1 VTDWVIIADDL
12 TGAAD
17 AAVAFAASADTRIA
31 VDSSAPWPTSP
42 VISVNLETR
51 YLDAAS
57 AGLRAH
63 EAMSSALQLSG
74 ARVFYKVDSLLRGN
88 PAAEIAGAL
97 RAVRELEASAFAVVA
112 PAFPAVGRA
121 TVQGALRLSDP
132 DAGPSVADREGTDIA
147 EVLRV
152 SGLRT
157 LVITRPEFTD
167 AASVADRLRVARE
180 SGTDAVVVDA
190 TTDADLGLIAQA
202 ADAVRAAATSGA
214 ALSSAALSS
223 AATSADARTALLLVG
238 SGGLAAQQARHWAAS
253 RPAPTPPELGP
264 VLDHALIV
272 VGSYSGAARAQVG
285 ALIESGVTQVRLD
298 HAALDDSRTRLAAAS
313 ALRAGHVVLT
323 PDHAERFAAEHAPNV
338 ARALGRVAAGVLD
351 SATVLIIAGGETA
364 RATLDQLNVR
374 HLRVLAELQPGV
386 VLSELQGRE
395 QRLITKAGAFGG
407 ERALAEIVTGHAHPF
422 ESEDF

>member
-17 AAVAFAASADTRIA
+17 AAAAFAAGADTRIA

-57 AGLRAH
+57 AGLRAY

-88 PAAEIAGAL
+88 PGTEVAGAL
-97 RAVRELEASAFAVVA
+97 RAVRELDASAFALVA
-112 PAFPAVGRA
+112 PAFPAVGR
-121 TVQGALRLSDP
+121 TTLRGVLRLSDP
-132 DAGPSVADREGTDIA
+132 DGGPSVADREGTDIA

-157 LVITRPEFTD
+157 VVITRPEFTD
-167 AASVADRLRVARE
+167 GASLADRLRVARE

-202 ADAVRAAATSGA
+202 ADAVRA
-214 ALSSAALSS
+214 

-285 ALIESGVTQVRLD
+285 ALIESGVTHVRLD

-313 ALRAGHVVLT
+313 ALRVGHVVLT
-323 PDHAERFAAEHAPNV
+323 PDHAERFAAEHAPTV

-364 RATLDQLNVR
+364 RATLDQLNVQ
-374 HLRVLAELQPGV
+374 HLRVLAEVQPGV
-386 VLSELQGRE
+386 VLSELQGRQ